1 VEKKTVNQ
9 EFNVEVLELVFT
21 PDEVKR
27 AENEAVKYV
36 NANYSIRGFRK
47 GKAPKGIVMSYLGE
61 NFDEIVFDELGKA
74 VEEELKKEEQLFI
87 PAIVVERKRNED
99 DSVTFVV
106 ELHREPE
113 AVIKDYKGMEFSI
126 PKREDVLVNYVENKL
141 EELRNENAIIEPKD
155 GPAEIG
161 DVVEIEYT
169 IVKDGK
175 VIANKKTQEIHI
187 VEEDDRPIVKNIIGK
202 KKGDVVEFERTFEDS
217 DNVYNYTVE
226 VKEVFKRILMEI
238 DDEFAKSVASEV
250 ETLEELKK
258 KIEEEGIE
266 AFDNW
271 KKDFLRQQAFDKI
284 VDLVDVKIS
293 DKTID
298 YFVLK
303 SIENLIKEKKYDNYL
318 KQAGSEEN
326 LRDQIKESIINEL
339 KRDRFIAEIA
349 KENNIE
355 VTEEEVLKNAE
366 ELAPYWGI
374 SVERATEII
383 KSREDL
389 REDIAANLRK
399 NKVLDL
405 VIASATFK
413 EIDAGE
419 SKEEESKEVAE
430 PSEATES
437 SNEPEKNTEEKEE
450 TTEE

>member
-1 VEKKTVNQ
+1 MEKKTVNQ

-284 VDLVDVKIS
+284 ADLVDVKIS

>member
-1 VEKKTVNQ
+1 MEKKTVNQ

>member
-1 VEKKTVNQ
+1 MEKKTVNQ

-284 VDLVDVKIS
+284 ADLVDVKIS

-437 SNEPEKNTEEKEE
+437 SNEPEENTEEKEE

>member
-1 VEKKTVNQ
+1 MEKKTVNQ

-419 SKEEESKEVAE
+419 SKEEENKEVAE

-437 SNEPEKNTEEKEE
+437 SNEPEENTEEKEE

>member
-1 VEKKTVNQ
+1 MEKKTVNQ

-141 EELRNENAIIEPKD
+141 EELRNENAIFEPKD

-284 VDLVDVKIS
+284 ADLVDVKIS

-437 SNEPEKNTEEKEE
+437 SNEPEENTEEKEE

>member
-284 VDLVDVKIS
+284 ADLVDVKIS

-437 SNEPEKNTEEKEE
+437 SNEPEENTEEKEE

>member
-383 KSREDL
+383 KGR
-389 REDIAANLRK
+389 
-399 NKVLDL
+399 
-405 VIASATFK
+405 
-413 EIDAGE
+413 
-419 SKEEESKEVAE
+419 
-430 PSEATES
+430 PS
-437 SNEPEKNTEEKEE
+437 
-450 TTEE
+450 

>member
-437 SNEPEKNTEEKEE
+437 SNEPEENTEEKEE

>member
-141 EELRNENAIIEPKD
+141 EELRNENAIFEPKD

-284 VDLVDVKIS
+284 ADLVDVKIS

-437 SNEPEKNTEEKEE
+437 SNEPEENTEEKEE